1 MHFRKRIG
9 QQGID
14 FLFALS
20 VELHQHKLNKAHQV
34 IVDSTVQEKNI
45 TFPTDAKLYRKVIDT
60 CNGLAKRLGIGL
72 RQSYT
77 FVVKKLNYALRPVRG
92 AQKAL
97 KKLRTIAGRQLRDLQ
112 RKLTQS
118 GQLAPHAP
126 LLEVMTRIVEQERKD
141 KNKVYS
147 LHAPEVSCI
156 AKGKAHQPYEF
167 GSKMSVASLPGSNVV
182 VGMLNFRG
190 NPHDSKT
197 LKCTHSSRPNL

>member
-1 MHFRKRIG
+1 MCGKNAFQWTQPCAASDLVHFRKRIG

-20 VELHQHKLNKAHQV
+20 VELHQHKLNKAQQV
-34 IVDSTVQEKNI
+34 IVDPTVQEKNI

-60 CNGLAKRLGIGL
+60 CNGLAKGLGIGL

-77 FVVKKLNYALRPVRG
+77 FVVKKLNYALRPVLG
-92 AQKAL
+92 GQKAL
-97 KKLRTIAGRQLRDLQ
+97 KKMRTIAGRQLRDLQ

-147 LHAPEVSCI
+147 LHSPEVSYI

-167 GSKMSVASLPGSNVV
+167 GS
-182 VGMLNFRG
+182 R
-190 NPHDSKT
+190 
-197 LKCTHSSRPNL
+197 